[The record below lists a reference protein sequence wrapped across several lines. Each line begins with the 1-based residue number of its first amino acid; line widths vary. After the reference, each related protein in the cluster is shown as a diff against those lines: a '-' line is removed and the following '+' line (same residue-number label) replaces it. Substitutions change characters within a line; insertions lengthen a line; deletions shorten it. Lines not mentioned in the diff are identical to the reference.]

1 MSTTRE
7 ELRSLVYEL
16 CEPRKVPLLVTDM
29 IADHLDHRDLFN
41 INTLSRSL
49 NAHANAY
56 IYRDVVFNLDGSEQS
71 IEKASLL
78 LRTLLTS
85 DTAAQAVRTVFL
97 VGVPLEAWRLE
108 NAPLSDN
115 ESIEEPLRGK
125 TPPAIHADLT
135 QFTLGE
141 VELYHKVAAVSS
153 ASMRPLTS
161 QSSIPT
167 QFLHALHL
175 MPNLEDLSVSAD
187 YFRFPDF
194 RNTLQDMARDSTMK
208 LRSCRM
214 CLDLLPKRRPR
225 GHWHPVVVRDWDSA
239 LLSLLAVPGIQ
250 SIAAVASLKSE
261 VVRQLRPGGSSITR
275 LDLYIYQKQELD
287 VSALLAATPNLRYLK
302 YHACLDHSWYNSG
315 SYWRE
320 RQGQQNEAWVSSYNP
335 SCQPNVGLEPLY
347 DALHHLSD
355 SLQEL
360 HMSQDFGE
368 DSIHFGV
375 FNSADY
381 EPLFRR
387 RGKLLSLKH
396 LRTLTIPYATIL
408 GWTRKEYV
416 SEWDEILPPSLRH
429 IVLTDDLQND
439 VEEDSWTDEDLMP
452 IFSRLAEWLS
462 AKKSGNETTSFGLHV
477 NDLAYEFNEPV
488 QQKLTRICEE
498 CGVQSSIQKKNRDH
512 QKSPPG
518 SLVRTR
524 GGRWICRSGRGHG
537 M

>member
-7 ELRSLVYEL
+7 ELHSLVYEL
-16 CEPRKVPLLVTDM
+16 FESRKVPLLVTDM
-29 IADHLDHRDLFN
+29 IADHLDHRDFFN

-71 IEKASLL
+71 IKKASLL
-78 LRTLLTS
+78 LRTLLTN
-85 DTAAQAVRTVFL
+85 DMAAQAVRTISL
-97 VGVPLEAWRLE
+97 AGAPLEDWRLE
-108 NAPLSDN
+108 NAPLRDN
-115 ESIEEPLRGK
+115 ESIEDPLRGRI
-125 TPPAIHADLT
+125 PPGIYADLT
-135 QFTLGE
+135 EFNQGE
-141 VELYHKVAAVSS
+141 IELYDKVAALSS
-153 ASMRPLTS
+153 TSTRPSTIEL
-161 QSSIPT
+161 SIST
-167 QFLHALHL
+167 LFLHVLRL
-175 MPNLEDLSVSAD
+175 MPNLQDLSVSAD

-194 RNTLQDMARDSTMK
+194 RDTLQEMARDLTIK
-208 LRSCRM
+208 LQSSSM
-214 CLDLLPKRRPR
+214 CLDLLLKERLR
-225 GHWHPVVVRDWDSA
+225 GHWHPVVVRDWDNA

-261 VVRQLRPGGSSITR
+261 MVRQLRPGGSSITR
-275 LDLYIYQKQELD
+275 LDLYIYQKQEID
-287 VSALLAATPNLRYLK
+287 ISALLAATPNLRYLK

-315 SYWRE
+315 SYRLE
-320 RQGQQNEAWVSSYNP
+320 LHRQRDEAWVSSYNP
-335 SCQPNVGLEPLY
+335 SCQPHVGLEPLY
-347 DALHHLSD
+347 DALHHVSD

-396 LRTLTIPYATIL
+396 LRTLTMPYATIL
-408 GWTRKEYV
+408 DWTRKEYV

-439 VEEDSWTDEDLMP
+439 VEENSWTDEDLMP
-452 IFSRLAEWLS
+452 IFSRLAEWQS
-462 AKKSGNETTSFGLHV
+462 AKKSGNETTSFELHV
-477 NDLAYEFNEPV
+477 NDLFYEFNEPV
-488 QQKLTRICEE
+488 RQKLTRICEE
-498 CGVQSSIQKKNRDH
+498 CGVQSSIEKKNRDH
-512 QKSPPG
+512 QKSPPE

-524 GGRWICRSGRGHG
+524 GGRWIRRSGRGRG